1 LSISSED
8 KSLLNKYE
16 IPNYEIKDIN
26 DADRWIN
33 DVKKLI
39 KIFNTEDY
47 KLINLSTV
55 LFNKRAINNDEVY
68 SYLEE
73 KLIELKNQGLLP
85 SRVTVGRSR
94 PGQIFGNNPRSFED
108 EINKIEPFNKKHKKV
123 FNKMWQDIKTAIDQD
138 NNLAGPIMYF
148 LSIAQSER
156 AHPMS
161 LGAPVVAYQWNAKKF
176 EYEHAMQQTY
186 AYRRLL
192 NSILSK
198 SNFQEEL
205 NYVNDNYFV
214 IALGKV
220 NDNKLR
226 EAGYANKFEDSWTNW
241 WQRYFNPKVAA
252 IDGGINPND
261 IFFVGEDGKTLIPL
275 GQLLGINADG
285 SKSEAQ
291 VKLSKSKSK
300 AATKNNL
307 ELPKSQRLPKGSTNE
322 QVLDKMQELDNE
334 ANEARIKYSKS
345 QNLDEAFNDIIEAK
359 TGIETYKRFSPAKA
373 EVRGA
378 SKGKFN
384 FFIPPSAE
392 DFTGLLYKTLA
403 KGKLGDRQMQWYKDN
418 LLDPYA
424 RAMNDIS
431 AARVAMFEDYKA
443 LKNDLEIIPKD
454 LKKKSVDE
462 YTREQAV
469 RVYIWNNQGNN
480 VPGLFKTDQKD
491 LVDYVNNDAEL
502 KLFAEQLIAIQKND
516 EYSALKRGGLRAVL
530 QQIY

>member
-1 LSISSED
+1 VMTNQEIRKQLQAKPRPDITTKETESARAGGIESRLFFSISLED

-16 IPNYEIKDIN
+16 IPNYKIKDIN

-55 LFNKRAINNDEVY
+55 LFNKRAINNAEVY

-214 IALGKV
+214 IALGKI

-252 IDGGINPND
+252 IDGGIDPND

-359 TGIETYKRFSPAKA
+359 TGIETYKRFS
-373 EVRGA
+373 
-378 SKGKFN
+378 
-384 FFIPPSAE
+384 
-392 DFTGLLYKTLA
+392 
-403 KGKLGDRQMQWYKDN
+403 
-418 LLDPYA
+418 
-424 RAMNDIS
+424 
-431 AARVAMFEDYKA
+431 
-443 LKNDLEIIPKD
+443 
-454 LKKKSVDE
+454 
-462 YTREQAV
+462 
-469 RVYIWNNQGNN
+469 
-480 VPGLFKTDQKD
+480 
-491 LVDYVNNDAEL
+491 
-502 KLFAEQLIAIQKND
+502 
-516 EYSALKRGGLRAVL
+516 
-530 QQIY
+530 